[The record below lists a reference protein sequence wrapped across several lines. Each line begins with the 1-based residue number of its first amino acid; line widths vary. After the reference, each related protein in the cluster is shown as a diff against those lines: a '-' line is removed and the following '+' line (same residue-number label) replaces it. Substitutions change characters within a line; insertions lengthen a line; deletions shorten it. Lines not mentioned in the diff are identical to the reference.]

1 MLGVKMNGDEI
12 IKRPK
17 QTSPQDFI
25 TFMLLLMPIE
35 KIERARERRM
45 VSDACKP
52 RIVDQ
57 WHQ

>member
-35 KIERARERRM
+35 KIERARE
-45 VSDACKP
+45 KNGL
-52 RIVDQ
+52 
-57 WHQ
+57 